1 MSQTFQLNL
10 DIENLTRDAIK
21 TQAFYGK
28 IKIENMREYAESKKI
43 QTLNIKDYLTFLM
56 TNIEKTPECK
66 PVNLKDWNANFQKNI
81 NMAILAKTA
90 NNYYFDSTIYK
101 ILTCVANIN
110 VLIYNPYPRENN
122 NLNIKKFFGP
132 VKKLSEGEFG
142 EVYVPKSETNTTFI
156 IKFNRYGKDELKR
169 ELFISF
175 VLNTVRTRVPN
186 FMMGFGFFDCANPIA
201 VEKEGQL
208 GLCDVAGKRGYAIFE
223 RINGETFT
231 DFIVDE
237 AQTLEDILNP
247 FLQIL
252 FALYSVRQFKFTHN
266 DLHTGNVML
275 RRTSTKNFY
284 IPYRWAGKIIYLK
297 SDYVATII
305 DYGYAYV
312 RYKNSHYG
320 AYNAEERG
328 IYNKRP
334 NYIRDPYKFFMFTV
348 FILFYKK
355 KDALANKLE
364 PLFRFFNKE
373 DHYRAFVLSQRKTIY
388 DVYSNDKASLN
399 YNHTHL
405 INYILQT
412 FPKTVNKFFFIKE
425 PKGKLVI
432 GCDHRGS
439 KGSLR
444 GKGSLQS
451 KGDKGNKGS
460 LRSKGGKGNKGAL
473 GNIRCLNYDD
483 YLENFSTYERNIISF
498 LDSIRNDD
506 LDFEKTISYFKDHK
520 IVYTDALDRADDI
533 LDYMDDILDPFLDI
547 LDEFED
553 KPMIEFVFFEEI
565 KNVVSFFKFVGSLV
579 SMLNK
584 YNESMIYRDSLIYYY
599 AVYSNTLK
607 IKNKDLDILE
617 ARFFDLSDN
626 LIRINEKLNYLFF
639 SNKIRFQNL
648 ARGRNGVPSSQKKKM
663 KRMTRD
669 AVRHKRKFN
678 IFMKSSKFLVPLGI
692 GYSIHLKGLT
702 LDKLKG
708 YVSGVIEP
716 PKFAKVIVDE

>member
-1 MSQTFQLNL
+1 MELKKPFTYHPLLFFRFSYKMSQTFQLNL
-10 DIENLTRDAIK
+10 DIENLARDAIK
-21 TQAFYGK
+21 TIAFYRK
-28 IKIENMREYAESKKI
+28 IKTENKREYAESKRI
-43 QTLNIKDYLTFLM
+43 QTLNVSTYWEFFM
-56 TNIEKTPECK
+56 TNLEKTPECK
-66 PVNLKDWNANFQKNI
+66 PVNLKEWNANFQKNI
-81 NMAILAKTA
+81 NMAILAQTA
-90 NNYYFDSTIYK
+90 NNYYFDPTIYK

-110 VLIYNPYPRENN
+110 VLIYNPYPRENK

-142 EVYVPKSETNTTFI
+142 EVYVPKSETNTNFI

-201 VEKEGQL
+201 IEKEGQL

-231 DFIVDE
+231 DFLVDE

-312 RYKNSHYG
+312 RYKNNHYG

-373 DHYRAFVLSQRKTIY
+373 DHYRAFVLSQRRTIY
-388 DVYSNDKASLN
+388 DVYSNGKASLN

-405 INYILQT
+405 INYILKT
-412 FPKTVNKFFFIKE
+412 FPQTVNKFFFIKE

-432 GCDHRGS
+432 GCDHRGKGS
-439 KGSLR
+439 KGSI
-444 GKGSLQS
+444 
-451 KGDKGNKGS
+451 
-460 LRSKGGKGNKGAL
+460 

-483 YLENFSTYERNIISF
+483 YLENFNAYEQNIISF

-506 LDFEKTISYFKDHK
+506 LDFEKTISYFKDHN
-520 IVYTDALDRADDI
+520 IVFTDALDRADDI
-533 LDYMDDILDPFLDI
+533 LDYIDDILDPFLDI
-547 LDEFED
+547 LDGFED
-553 KPMIEFVFFEEI
+553 NPMIEFVFFEEI
-565 KNVVSFFKFVGSLV
+565 KNVVVFFKFVGSLV

-599 AVYSNTLK
+599 AVYGSMLK
-607 IKNKDLDILE
+607 IKKKDLDDLE
-617 ARFFDLSDN
+617 VRFFDLSDN
-626 LIRINEKLNYLFF
+626 LTKIREKLDYLFF

-648 ARGRNGVPSSQKKKM
+648 ARGRNGVPSSQKKEM
-663 KRMTRD
+663 KRMTRT
-669 AVRHKRKFN
+669 AARYKRKFN
-678 IFMKSSKFLVPLGI
+678 ILMKSSKFLVPLGI
-692 GYSIHLKGLT
+692 GYSTHLKGLT

-708 YVSGVIEP
+708 YVSGVIKP
-716 PKFAKVIVDE
+716 PKFVKVIVDD